1 MKRLLGLVALVL
13 LPLASALA
21 ADPVAPKATA
31 VAVPLGKVKVVPAAG
46 FERVVLDDPQLAA
59 VNPRNDK
66 ELAITGLK
74 DGTTTLWVYK
84 KEGSPVAYRLKVG
97 SGVTS
102 AEAATTGDDGGI
114 PALWAKPIELAV
126 GAEMLVRTSALEG
139 LAVVDPEVA
148 EVRVLSDVLVV
159 VRGLAPGTT
168 HALIYP
174 RGGGMPTRYE
184 VTVKGPPAGRPA
196 QVILP
201 SPCPFPPSPSPPP
214 SPGPT
219 RPWRRRTRRLPP

>member
-1 MKRLLGLVALVL
+1 MNRLLLVVALVAV
-13 LPLASALA
+13 PLSVLGA
-21 ADPVAPKATA
+21 APKVTV

-46 FERVVLDDPQLAA
+46 FDRVALDDPQLAA
-59 VNPRNDK
+59 VVPRNDR

-84 KEGSPVAYRLKVG
+84 KEGNPVAYQLKVG
-97 SGVTS
+97 SGQAA
-102 AEAATTGDDGGI
+102 AEAAVTGDDGGV

-159 VRGLAPGTT
+159 VRGLSPGST

-174 RGGGMPTRYE
+174 RGGGMPTRYP
-184 VTVKGPPAGRPA
+184 VTVKGPP
-196 QVILP
+196 Q
-201 SPCPFPPSPSPPP
+201 
-214 SPGPT
+214 GPDGGV
-219 RPWRRRTRRLPP
+219 

>member
-1 MKRLLGLVALVL
+1 MNRLLVVVALVVV
-13 LPLASALA
+13 PLTAVFGA
-21 ADPVAPKATA
+21 APKVTV

-46 FERVVLDDPQLAA
+46 FDRVVLDDPQLAA

-66 ELAITGLK
+66 ELAVTGLK

-84 KEGSPVAYRLKVG
+84 KDGNPLSYQLKVG
-97 SGVTS
+97 SGQ
-102 AEAATTGDDGGI
+102 AAPETRAGGDDGGV
-114 PALWAKPIELAV
+114 PALWAKPIELGV

-168 HALIYP
+168 HALVYP
-174 RGGGMPTRYE
+174 RGGGMPTGYP
-184 VTVKGPPAGRPA
+184 VTVKGPPAGPDGG
-196 QVILP
+196 V
-201 SPCPFPPSPSPPP
+201 
-214 SPGPT
+214 
-219 RPWRRRTRRLPP
+219 